1 MDKFFIIGVVIVVIL
16 MLCACNEGIVSK
28 LRRGFRGISRKFTKS
43 HFSNESDHKL
53 GIGIVVKRSAPTVRK
68 INQIIDHTKQYGCKV
83 VTVMRKHTEAALD
96 KAAEMGVSDISCS
109 DLKSMLSGL
118 FNDLLNSNSAMGVKW
133 TYDNI
138 NTVQDSMKNTFGE
151 LLGYNEKKSKT
162 SADELVDVIQEAP
175 QTAQT
180 IYKVAME
187 ILDLFETE
195 YCRNGKITLAQLQ
208 ELSDDMYDMFC

>member
-118 FNDLLNSNSAMGVKW
+118 FNDLSTSNQALGVQW

-138 NTVQDSMKNTFGE
+138 NTVQGSMKNFFGE
-151 LLGYNEKKSKT
+151 LGYNEDKSNT

-187 ILDLFETE
+187 VLELFETE
-195 YCRNGKITLAQLQ
+195 YCHDGKITHAQLQ
-208 ELSDDMYDMFC
+208 ELSDDMFDMFC